1 MSELGSKLKACEDCN
16 EVERTR
22 YKVTVILS
30 DKAWQ
35 EEIKRYVFIDP
46 MSRFEV
52 KISENKEVTF
62 DYMNYDFWRLT
73 DLLESGIFEQLTLRK
88 IQNEK
93 V

>member
-1 MSELGSKLKACEDCN
+1 MSEIDSKLKACEDCN
-16 EVERTR
+16 EAERVR
-22 YKVTVILS
+22 YIVTVILS

-62 DYMNYDFWRLT
+62 DYINYDFWRIT
-73 DLLESGIFEQLTLRK
+73 DLLEAGIFEQITLRK